1 MRLKSQGNIDK
12 DAQLPEG
19 IEFRQDLI
27 WDQIQKEQPRKRPV
41 FWWVAAACLLVGI
54 AFLFYPRAEEE
65 SVILPIIAQN
75 NTLKP
80 KVNVVP
86 KVISEIEGLQK
97 LEIKV
102 VDIEERELVSP
113 LIVEKEFLIFKD
125 SLPEFELPF
134 GDSQKTIKPMVTIV
148 PILQA
153 KADQELSPAALR
165 LQKSLQKMD
174 PNKVSNQ
181 TLVVEKFNLLKELTT
196 YHVQSASGA
205 QLPNSIFQ
213 LPKKNRN
220 ENN

>member
-54 AFLFYPRAEEE
+54 AFLLYPRAEEE

-75 NTLKP
+75 TTLKP

-86 KVISEIEGLQK
+86 KVISEIEDLQESK
-97 LEIKV
+97 IRLVEV
-102 VDIEERELVSP
+102 EERELVSP

-134 GDSQKTIKPMVTIV
+134 GDSQKTIKQMVTIV

>member
-19 IEFRQDLI
+19 VEFRKDLI

-41 FWWVAAACLLVGI
+41 FWWLAAACLLVGI

-65 SVILPIIAQN
+65 SVRPIIAQN
-75 NTLKP
+75 NTLEP

-86 KVISEIEGLQK
+86 KVISEIEDLQESK
-97 LEIKV
+97 IRLVEV
-102 VDIEERELVSP
+102 EERELVSP

-181 TLVVEKFNLLKELTT
+181 TLVVEKFNLLRELTS
-196 YHVQSASGA
+196 YQSQSASGS

>member
-19 IEFRQDLI
+19 IEFRKDLI

-41 FWWVAAACLLVGI
+41 FWWLAAACLLVGI

-65 SVILPIIAQN
+65 GVRPIIAQN
-75 NTLKP
+75 NTLEP

-86 KVISEIEGLQK
+86 KVISEIEDLQESK
-97 LEIKV
+97 IRLVEV
-102 VDIEERELVSP
+102 EERELVSP
-113 LIVEKEFLIFKD
+113 LIVEKEFLIFRD

-134 GDSQKTIKPMVTIV
+134 GDSQKTIKPIITIV

-165 LQKSLQKMD
+165 LQQSLRKMD

-196 YHVQSASGA
+196 YQVQSASGA

>member
-1 MRLKSQGNIDK
+1 
-12 DAQLPEG
+12 
-19 IEFRQDLI
+19 
-27 WDQIQKEQPRKRPV
+27 
-41 FWWVAAACLLVGI
+41 
-54 AFLFYPRAEEE
+54 
-65 SVILPIIAQN
+65 VILPIIAQN

-134 GDSQKTIKPMVTIV
+134 GDSQKTIKQMVTIV

-196 YHVQSASGA
+196 YQVQSASGA